1 MSGPVHV
8 PADLPRRTP
17 CPIAFVAEAP
27 GDEEVNPARGEPRP
41 LIGPS
46 GRVFNA
52 MLRTAGLSRED
63 HWVGN
68 LFDVQL
74 PENEVGW
81 WCAPAA
87 EARAG
92 KFSDLPPIGSA
103 GFLLPEHRGHLDR
116 LREELE
122 RANPRIIVPLGGT
135 ALWAFTGDASI
146 TACRGAVAPARFIL
160 PGAKLLPTFHPAHVM
175 RDWRMYSIVA
185 QDFMKAATQAAR
197 GPEIVY
203 PRRRLLLEPTL
214 PEWRSYAKR
223 LLRTDLIS
231 VDIETAWGQV
241 TCIGFALNKEEA
253 ICVPFVDLRRPDKNY
268 WATLE
273 EEIEAWGLVQ
283 MVLESPV
290 PKLGQNYAMY
300 DAYWLLEKLGIR
312 TMNLRHDTR
321 LAHHALYPELPK
333 DLGFMGATYTE
344 QGPWKL
350 MRTHRKEK
358 RDD

>member
-1 MSGPVHV
+1 MTTPTRV
-8 PADLPRRTP
+8 PADLPRHTP

-27 GDEEVNPARGEPRP
+27 GDEEVSPARGDPRP

-46 GRVFNA
+46 GRVYNA
-52 MLRTAGLSRED
+52 LLRTAGLDRGD

-68 LFDVQL
+68 VFDVQL
-74 PENEVGW
+74 PDNEVGN
-81 WCAPAA
+81 WCSPAA

-92 KFSDLPPIGSA
+92 KFSDLPPIDSV
-103 GFLLPEHRGHLDR
+103 GFLRPEYRPHLER
-116 LREELE
+116 LRAELL
-122 RANPRIIVPLGGT
+122 AAAPRIIVPLGGT
-135 ALWAFTGDASI
+135 ALWAFTGDVSI
-146 TACRGAVAPARFIL
+146 TACRGAVAPARYIL
-160 PGAKLLPTFHPAHVM
+160 PGVKLLPTFHPAHVM

-185 QDFMKAATQAAR
+185 QDFMKAATQAAL

-231 VDIETAWGQV
+231 VDIETAWGQI
-241 TCIGFALNKEEA
+241 TCIGFALNAEEA
-253 ICVPFVDLRRPDKNY
+253 ICVPFVDLRQPDKSY
-268 WATLE
+268 WGTLDE
-273 EEIEAWGLVQ
+273 ECEAWTLVQ
-283 MVLESPV
+283 AVLESAV

-300 DAYWLLEKLGIR
+300 DAFWLLEKLGMR
-312 TMNLRHDTR
+312 TVNLRHDTR
-321 LAHHALYPELPK
+321 LLHHALYPELPK